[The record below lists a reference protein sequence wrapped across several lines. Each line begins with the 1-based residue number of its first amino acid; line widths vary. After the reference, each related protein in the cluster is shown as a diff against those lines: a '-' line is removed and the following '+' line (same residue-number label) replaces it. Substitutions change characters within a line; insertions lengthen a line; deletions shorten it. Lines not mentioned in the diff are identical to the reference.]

1 MLIFT
6 YSFRKS
12 RKPYWMLF
20 FCFVPIFCEKRAVLL
35 TAEKIDANILKQ
47 NVNDVNS
54 SFSSLNRICI
64 FIVSLPSIQQILK
77 IFHDISHYLRIN
89 NENIRMDTNQM
100 VNQKPHVFM
109 ETGLEELHPA
119 RKCIVD
125 FLDTQK
131 MERSFLLVTWV
142 FMTTDLMSGRLSCKQ
157 FL

>member
-1 MLIFT
+1 MKKERMLIFT

-47 NVNDVNS
+47 NVNDVNDVNS

-77 IFHDISHYLRIN
+77 IFHDISHYLGV
-89 NENIRMDTNQM
+89 TS
-100 VNQKPHVFM
+100 
-109 ETGLEELHPA
+109 
-119 RKCIVD
+119 IVK
-125 FLDTQK
+125 T
-131 MERSFLLVTWV
+131 
-142 FMTTDLMSGRLSCKQ
+142 
-157 FL
+157 